1 MWFSFLLL
9 TYILIVIIK
18 YEFSKIISKH
28 KFSIFF
34 LSLERANDVN
44 AIVREIKKK
53 ELLLNPRL
61 FAATMR
67 KQLQM
72 ENLVP
77 RSKNQCVVLMG
88 KLTTIS
94 VNSAKQLCKHTEA
107 HAGIAPLVWVNG
119 V

>member
-1 MWFSFLLL
+1 MLTQDVSGYQDYVWFSFLLL

-53 ELLLNPRL
+53 N
-61 FAATMR
+61 FF
-67 KQLQM
+67 
-72 ENLVP
+72 
-77 RSKNQCVVLMG
+77 
-88 KLTTIS
+88 
-94 VNSAKQLCKHTEA
+94 
-107 HAGIAPLVWVNG
+107 
-119 V
+119 